1 MGLALTL
8 GGIATAILLAL
19 AIPAVRDALTDSLHG
34 NTDQVRHDLREAG
47 ASGVLMVFVLGML
60 HAVIWYPAEI
70 LDAAAGYVYGFGPAM
85 PLIMVTWV
93 ASGLAAYYIGRHAA
107 RPVLYRLA
115 GEERFERMEALVER
129 GGVSFLLACRLVPIV
144 PFSLTGL
151 VAGAAHVPVV
161 RFTWTT
167 AVGYLPLTAY
177 FVYVGSQVESFSA
190 EDPILWIGGIALI
203 IAILFARRVIPADRK
218 APPRGGGPEP
228 ES

>member
-8 GGIATAILLAL
+8 GGMATAILLAL

-60 HAVIWYPAEI
+60 HAVVWYPAEI
-70 LDAAAGYVYGFGPAM
+70 LDAAAGYVYRFGPAM
-85 PLIMVTWV
+85 PLVMVTWV

-115 GEERFERMEALVER
+115 GEHRFERMEAMVER
-129 GGVSFLLACRLVPIV
+129 GGVTFLLACRLVPIV

-151 VAGAAHVPVV
+151 VAGAARVPVF

-167 AVGYLPLTAY
+167 AVGYLPITAY

-203 IAILFARRVIPADRK
+203 IAILFARRVIPRDD
-218 APPRGGGPEP
+218 PPQEPKPEA
-228 ES
+228 